1 MAEDLC
7 HHEEH
12 PVAVSGEEILTL
24 MAGGFADQRARQS
37 VASTTERDSSVF
49 GSESVLSVSVH
60 GKTEVDL
67 LSMTWNWARYGVKG
81 LTTTMECLDASS
93 RQEFVATL
101 IEDSSLSDVVRQT
114 RDLHAQCVEQLRA
127 LWDETARDVDRLN
140 SQLAAEREP
149 MARLVNDDAHL
160 PSLLSILEG
169 EN

>member
-37 VASTTERDSSVF
+37 VASATERDSSVF

-67 LSMTWNWARYGVKG
+67 LSMTCCHRR
-81 LTTTMECLDASS
+81 T
-93 RQEFVATL
+93 
-101 IEDSSLSDVVRQT
+101 
-114 RDLHAQCVEQLRA
+114 DLL
-127 LWDETARDVDRLN
+127 ARDSESSESLMRPASCL
-140 SQLAAEREP
+140 EIGR
-149 MARLVNDDAHL
+149 AHV
-160 PSLLSILEG
+160 
-169 EN
+169 